1 MDDVI
6 TLAHGAGGTVMGKL
20 IKETILPSFFLRR
33 ALEGIGLDDL
43 DDGASLKLRD
53 HEIVVSLDSHTVSP
67 LFFPGGDIG
76 RLALAGTVNDV
87 AVMGAKPIAVLDAV
101 IVEEGFPISD
111 LKRVLSSMNRAAREV
126 PVAII
131 GGDIKVMRRGELD
144 QMVIATCGIGIAERG
159 RVVSD
164 AGARP
169 GDRVII
175 SGTIGDHGIALMAT
189 REGLQMETAVK
200 SDINPIW
207 DVVEAALKVGGITA
221 MKDPT
226 RGGVSSALNEIAE
239 KSSVSVWIDEGE
251 IPVRD
256 GVKAASEVLGIDP
269 LEVTCEGKAVI
280 TVDGGRADDV
290 VEAIR
295 QTRHGRDARIIGE
308 VRATYPGYVLMR
320 TAVGGTRIIQ
330 KPVGEPIP
338 RVC

>member
-111 LKRVLSSMNRAAREV
+111 LKRVLSSMNRAASEV

-131 GGDIKVMRRGELD
+131 GG
-144 QMVIATCGIGIAERG
+144 
-159 RVVSD
+159 
-164 AGARP
+164 
-169 GDRVII
+169 
-175 SGTIGDHGIALMAT
+175 
-189 REGLQMETAVK
+189 
-200 SDINPIW
+200 
-207 DVVEAALKVGGITA
+207 
-221 MKDPT
+221 
-226 RGGVSSALNEIAE
+226 
-239 KSSVSVWIDEGE
+239 
-251 IPVRD
+251 
-256 GVKAASEVLGIDP
+256 
-269 LEVTCEGKAVI
+269 
-280 TVDGGRADDV
+280 
-290 VEAIR
+290 
-295 QTRHGRDARIIGE
+295 
-308 VRATYPGYVLMR
+308 
-320 TAVGGTRIIQ
+320 
-330 KPVGEPIP
+330 
-338 RVC
+338 